1 MYLCYCCLFKIR
13 FLSYYNIPLGVSLT
27 EAMRLA
33 NNKIKGFHVT
43 FEHTTFYRRFVIWQ
57 RNHFTEMQM
66 GYKVLFVMLLNAK
79 ATLVY
84 TGHVSKQDPF
94 DFVWSNHYKEPL
106 RCQHILLKY
115 SDVLQQPANGLPC
128 EWLCR
133 LKGNLHPHIKCTYF
147 TGYLDSSY
155 KLPVMG
161 DVKHLPSL
169 DYNGNNWY
177 RMWCFVFFFKEKLQ
191 FHAVSTSLLNHTCQL
206 TLQREVWQW
215 ACGHALNTDGFPLF
229 WCVDVV

>member
-1 MYLCYCCLFKIR
+1 MCIFVIVVCLKLGFWVITT
-13 FLSYYNIPLGVSLT
+13 FLLVFHWQKRWDWQTTKSRVSMWPL
-27 EAMRLA
+27 
-33 NNKIKGFHVT
+33 N
-43 FEHTTFYRRFVIWQ
+43 TTFYRRFVIWQ

-177 RMWCFVFFFKEKLQ
+177 RMWCFVLFFLRKNCSFMQ
-191 FHAVSTSLLNHTCQL
+191 
-206 TLQREVWQW
+206 
-215 ACGHALNTDGFPLF
+215 
-229 WCVDVV
+229 